1 MVKTPIPS
9 GSASDRR
16 DRTDG
21 TGAAVEQPGAG
32 PEGRAHGTDRGGA
45 SAEASAPPKHR
56 RRRSRATSGAGR
68 VAALL
73 VSPTMLVLTLVV
85 LFPTMVALKDS
96 LFGEAGLDP
105 ETGFVSETEPFVGLD
120 NYTAVFSGE
129 AGDRFWNAFYNTTF
143 FTVTTVVLET
153 LIGVAMAL
161 IMHKAF
167 KGRSL
172 VRAGILVPWA
182 VPTAISGLL
191 WRWIFNSDGVA
202 NAVLGE
208 QILWT
213 TEGVQAQLAVII
225 AEVWKTAPFIGLLVL
240 AGLQVIPKEVYEAAR
255 IDGAGALR
263 QFWNVTLPLVK
274 PALLVAVLFRTLDAL
289 RMFDLPYILIGAQKH
304 SVETLSMLAQD
315 EASNVRFGPAAAY
328 AVILF
333 VYVFLI
339 ALAFVRLLGADVV
352 GDGDG
357 SPRRRKA
364 LPARRRTEVTA

>member
-1 MVKTPIPS
+1 M
-9 GSASDRR
+9 
-16 DRTDG
+16 
-21 TGAAVEQPGAG
+21 
-32 PEGRAHGTDRGGA
+32 
-45 SAEASAPPKHR
+45 
-56 RRRSRATSGAGR
+56 
-68 VAALL
+68 AALL